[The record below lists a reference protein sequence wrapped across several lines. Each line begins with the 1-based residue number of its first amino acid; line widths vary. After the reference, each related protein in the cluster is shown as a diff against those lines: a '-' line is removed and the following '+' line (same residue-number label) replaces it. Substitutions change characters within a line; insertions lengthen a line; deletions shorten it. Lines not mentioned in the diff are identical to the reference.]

1 MGYFLIGDIAEDERP
16 RERMRDCGEDA
27 LSNAEL
33 LALITGSG
41 SQGVSAVDLSRKI
54 LQQFD
59 NSLLQLSR
67 SSIKEL
73 CMIHGVG
80 IAKASGIIG
89 VFTLARR
96 LEKQKALDKFQ
107 IKEPESVAN
116 YLRPFLAGKN
126 QEEFHVILLDTK
138 NYVIQKIMVSRGLL
152 DRSYVHPR
160 EVFRQAVKIGTSKI
174 ILAHNHPSGDPT
186 PSTRDIE
193 STKQLIEAGD
203 VLGITVMD
211 HIILGSQTT
220 CSSVSFVSMR
230 SLGYFPE

>member
-1 MGYFLIGDIAEDERP
+1 
-16 RERMRDCGEDA
+16 
-27 LSNAEL
+27 
-33 LALITGSG
+33 
-41 SQGVSAVDLSRKI
+41 
-54 LQQFD
+54 
-59 NSLLQLSR
+59 
-67 SSIKEL
+67 
-73 CMIHGVG
+73 MIHGVG